1 MSETPLHFQSISEL
15 STAIRERHLSPVTL
29 AEHMLARIESLN
41 PALHAFVTVTGERAL
56 AQAKAAKIAIDAGE
70 YKGPLHGIPYVAK
83 DLYNVR
89 GLATRAGSRL
99 LADNIAQD
107 DCAAV
112 ARLRDAGMV
121 LLGKTHTVQFAFGG
135 VGINHDEGTPH
146 NPWNEVAHAPG
157 GSSSGTGVAVSSGLA
172 PMGLGTDT
180 GGSVR
185 IPAAL
190 CGIAGLKTTVGRISR
205 AGVYPLSATL
215 DSVGPLARNV
225 RDCAL
230 VYSALQGADPADS
243 STDGQAPHDVLRTLD
258 NGVKGMRIAFAE
270 TAFWDDADPEV
281 VSAVRATGAVF
292 ESLGAHVASIPFAEA
307 GQVAGG
313 SQERHRALF
322 VAAEGCAYNARL
334 LDEHFDELDPP
345 VANRMINGRTMT
357 APQYYE
363 TTLQWAKLRQAAME
377 TLRDVDAL
385 IVPTCPVTARP
396 ISEIDTNPDT
406 YALWNGRYLRNT
418 AIGNMLN
425 LCGVSIPC
433 GLGAGAM
440 PIGLTVYAKPFAEDV
455 ALRVAHAYEQ
465 ATSWHLQRPDLQ
477 WARG

>member
-15 STAIRERHLSPVTL
+15 STAIRERRLSPVTL
-29 AEHMLARIESLN
+29 AEHMLSRIESLN

-56 AQAKAAKIAIDAGE
+56 AQAQAAKIAIDAGE
-70 YKGPLHGIPYVAK
+70 YKGPLHGVPYVAK

-89 GLATRAGSRL
+89 GLATRAGTRL

-230 VYSALQGADPADS
+230 VYSALQGADAADS

-258 NGVKGMRIAFAE
+258 NGVKDMRIAFAE

-281 VSAVRATGAVF
+281 
-292 ESLGAHVASIPFAEA
+292 ES
-307 GQVAGG
+307 
-313 SQERHRALF
+313 
-322 VAAEGCAYNARL
+322 
-334 LDEHFDELDPP
+334 
-345 VANRMINGRTMT
+345 
-357 APQYYE
+357 
-363 TTLQWAKLRQAAME
+363 
-377 TLRDVDAL
+377 
-385 IVPTCPVTARP
+385 
-396 ISEIDTNPDT
+396 
-406 YALWNGRYLRNT
+406 
-418 AIGNMLN
+418 
-425 LCGVSIPC
+425 
-433 GLGAGAM
+433 
-440 PIGLTVYAKPFAEDV
+440 
-455 ALRVAHAYEQ
+455 
-465 ATSWHLQRPDLQ
+465 
-477 WARG
+477 